1 MMQEDG
7 KEERLSEMRQV
18 AKNQNEID
26 LIEHLSEMRQAAK
39 HQNEI
44 DVIAEGFPVAKLG
57 RLMGPEAS
65 NYTAGL
71 EELYEKMLT
80 KIDSL
85 ARLVE
90 ASSARVHEMVS
101 SPFQYWS
108 F

>member
-7 KEERLSEMRQV
+7 KEERLSEMRQA

-90 ASSARVHEMVS
+90 ESSAQVHKMVS
-101 SPFQYWS
+101 SPFLYWS